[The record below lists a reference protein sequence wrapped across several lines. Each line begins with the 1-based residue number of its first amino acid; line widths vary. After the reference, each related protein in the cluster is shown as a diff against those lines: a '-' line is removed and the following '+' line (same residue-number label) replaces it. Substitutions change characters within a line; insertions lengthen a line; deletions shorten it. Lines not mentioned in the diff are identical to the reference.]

1 MSRHR
6 LANPSCP
13 FVQNQSNNVPLG
25 NSADSS
31 RVETATDD
39 VNAENDVEM
48 GGRGGGEDNGGEG
61 GRIGGGVESH
71 EDTDDAGYDG
81 RALLNISGK
90 SSVILIYLKP
100 MAYNS
105 HNVNH

>member
-25 NSADSS
+25 NSADSA

-39 VNAENDVEM
+39 VDAENDVEM
-48 GGRGGGEDNGGEG
+48 GGRGGGEDDGGEG

-71 EDTDDAGYDG
+71 EDTEDAGYDG

-90 SSVILIYLKP
+90 SSVLTKGQLSYVIL
-100 MAYNS
+100 NS
-105 HNVNH
+105 I